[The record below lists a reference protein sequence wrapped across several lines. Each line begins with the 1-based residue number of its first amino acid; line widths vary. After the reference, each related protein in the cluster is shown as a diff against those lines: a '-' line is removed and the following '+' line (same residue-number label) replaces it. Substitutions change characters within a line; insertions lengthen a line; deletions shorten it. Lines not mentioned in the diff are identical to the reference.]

1 MLDKKMEE
9 ETTQNIPVLIKI
21 FLPLTPNVRPL
32 ARHEVFTTLRKQA
45 DDLLM
50 MGGFSQQ
57 INGEDFI
64 AVRILLFFVGILLM
78 LILAFSG
85 HIIAGAA
92 VWLCLYI
99 YPGAWL
105 RSAVN
110 RRHREI
116 MKALPNVLD
125 LLSLSV
131 EAGKDFL
138 NSLRDVLARRKT
150 DALGEELNR
159 TFKEIQLGK
168 KRITAL
174 RDLVNRVRQSDLT
187 TVMNAII
194 QADEL
199 GVSIGNL
206 LRIQSELLRSK
217 RFTRAEKMAAEAPVK
232 MLFPMALFIFPAVLL
247 ILMAPIILQALAM
260 F

>member
-1 MLDKKMEE
+1 
-9 ETTQNIPVLIKI
+9 
-21 FLPLTPNVRPL
+21 
-32 ARHEVFTTLRKQA
+32 
-45 DDLLM
+45 
-50 MGGFSQQ
+50 
-57 INGEDFI
+57 
-64 AVRILLFFVGILLM
+64 M
-78 LILAFSG
+78 LIMMFAG
-85 HIIAGAA
+85 HVIAGMLI
-92 VWLCLYI
+92 WLCCYI

-105 RSAVN
+105 KSSIN

-116 MKALPNVLD
+116 MKALPNILD

-138 NSLRDVLARRKT
+138 NSLRDVLARRKS
-150 DALGEELNR
+150 DALGEELSR

-168 KRITAL
+168 KRVTAL
-174 RDLVNRVRQSDLT
+174 RDLVNRVRQPDLT

-206 LRIQSELLRSK
+206 LRIQSELLRNK
-217 RFTRAEKMAAEAPVK
+217 RFTRAEKLAAEAPVK